1 MKNILLA
8 ATLIWVMSSCS
19 KQPIGDWVHFSSYNE
34 YVILN
39 NGDTVTYSDGFVM
52 SGMTSGATKRQLTS
66 EEQQMLLDH
75 LDTICRTT
83 VDPNTPFVDKGVKWR
98 NMDSITGV
106 KRTLDY
112 WMKFQGHTINDK
124 YKNLTADDVKM
135 IVCNYDSTYQKYIN
149 DGDKRLYYEM
159 EGW

>member
-8 ATLIWVMSSCS
+8 ALLIGMMSSCT
-19 KQPIGDWVHFSSYNE
+19 KPKLGDWVHFSSYNE

-66 EEQQMLLDH
+66 EEQQMLLNH

-112 WMKFQGHTINDK
+112 WMKFQGHTINDFGTFVTECFTTEGTYNVNGSYPK
-124 YKNLTADDVKM
+124 IPGKAKNVEFKKL
-135 IVCNYDSTYQKYIN
+135 
-149 DGDKRLYYEM
+149 
-159 EGW
+159 